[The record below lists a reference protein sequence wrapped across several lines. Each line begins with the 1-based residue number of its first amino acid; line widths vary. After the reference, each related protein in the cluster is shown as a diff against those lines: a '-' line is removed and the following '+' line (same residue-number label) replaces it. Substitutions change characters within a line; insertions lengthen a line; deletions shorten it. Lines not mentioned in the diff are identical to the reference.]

1 MAGVLSEGD
10 AAEAKRT
17 MKSPEFVDQ
26 QRSILAI
33 WREAFGIIRRYP
45 LASGLPAA
53 VLGML
58 GAAPYFFIEGKIHL
72 TEQIL
77 TSLTGAFAFY
87 LYIVYVAYAEEVTA
101 EAERGVETITTRGVL
116 RMMRRA
122 SVVAPSAM
130 AAAVAAIIIPRAS
143 IALLVIPGLWVLTR
157 WSLFAPVISREHLGP
172 VAALKRSNEV
182 VRGHFELVF
191 LTATFAAVLEEV
203 AVHAGGV
210 AGLLVSGSDTWGH
223 WLGGAIAIV
232 LVMPLAA
239 FATSVTYLHLAA
251 HTR

>member
-1 MAGVLSEGD
+1 
-10 AAEAKRT
+10 
-17 MKSPEFVDQ
+17 MKTLVFADEQ
-26 QRSILAI
+26 GSILSV
-33 WREAFGIIRRYP
+33 WREAFRIVGRYP
-45 LASGLPAA
+45 LASVLPAV

-58 GAAPYFFIEGKIHL
+58 GAAPYYFIEGRIHV

-101 EAERGVETITTRGVL
+101 EAERGIERITSRGVIHML
-116 RMMRRA
+116 RQA
-122 SVVAPSAM
+122 SLVAPSAM
-130 AAAVAAIIIPRAS
+130 TAAVAAIIIPRATTV
-143 IALLVIPGLWVLTR
+143 LLVIPGLWVLTR

-210 AGLLVSGSDTWGH
+210 AGLLVSGSDTWGQ
-223 WLGGAIAIV
+223 WLGSSIAIV
-232 LVMPLAA
+232 VVMPLAA
-239 FATSVTYLHLAA
+239 FATSVTYLNLTA